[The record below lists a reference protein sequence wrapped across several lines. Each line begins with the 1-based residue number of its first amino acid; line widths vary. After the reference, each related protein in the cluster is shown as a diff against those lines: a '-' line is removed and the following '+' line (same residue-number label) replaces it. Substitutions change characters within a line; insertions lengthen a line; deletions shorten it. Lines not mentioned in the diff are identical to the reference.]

1 MNVLDLSDF
10 GYNLEPELKEKLEE
24 HLYDLVVNGFDDNP
38 YLHKR
43 FALECA
49 LKQHPMA
56 DGLFNGTA
64 AKLGIDSEYL
74 TNAFNIP
81 FPESQE
87 ELIGMREED
96 EFSALHTPI
105 LLKAHRTLF
114 ELMDNIAFP
123 LDDDS
128 TGIKRTNS
136 RFCNENNLQDFLP
149 ALNACLQNI
158 LQTEDQQ
165 FGFISEYQSI
175 LSEGL
180 AHSFWSID
188 HEYDDKIKTV
198 RPINPN
204 TQQVALYPQRSSPQ
218 RTNKL
223 RFLDIGY
230 DLIQGRP
237 DFDKEILAQLK
248 PGGSVKDNN
257 ANNDIRQLHSNGS
270 SVIDDHDVPFDKI
283 RVYKICCPSIN
294 LEYEGEVYTAGNVV
308 VYGLIKPEFLDNNAI
323 ENRPFYILGIE
334 QDVADLDTGFY
345 LQNVIPSNGDEFYNE
360 GLFYPYLEHQRA
372 ANAFMSAAV
381 RTTTYFSQSPI
392 VKEQSMLGAI
402 ENEEEEDSIGIYPFK
417 IMKGKCYPYFDASV
431 MNSVQPA
438 FNALKMIEQEVFE
451 GLGIT
456 KSTQGI
462 ANGGRTTATEMLRV
476 SANGD
481 VKPMR
486 LAARFIKG
494 ILIPSRFVRLT
505 EKIRILKEQVMEDM
519 GMAKEAISETN
530 PQDQLPDDQILEL
543 ILQNNELFQQCLDFS
558 GLNIEYERFYRKRQR
573 ELLDNERILKEQQ
586 ALAEEVLRLTH
597 LAESPIPPFNPAQHV
612 PPKTVANEQGIPV
625 GTVPPTSEEIKMYQQ
640 QYQMME
646 QQKRQEAAKRAGEL
660 ELQVKQMTLAVEP
673 IMEVP
678 EPSNA
683 MYFKMLTED
692 LKQGDL
698 RFSGALAVF
707 NKMAENG
714 TLDRLLTL
722 FSTLPPETVNKVD
735 FEKVLALITRGEN
748 IKPSEIM
755 KDIDKLEREEQMR
768 KAQEQVQ
775 RQKTDIL
782 LQNPGAQDPD
792 PPQR

>member
-1 MNVLDLSDF
+1 MNVLDLSNF
-10 GYNLEPELKEKLEE
+10 GYNLETELKGKLEDF
-24 HLYDLVVNGFDDNP
+24 LYDLVTSGFDDNP

-56 DGLFNGTA
+56 DGLYNGLA
-64 AKLGIDSEYL
+64 DKFGINAEYL
-74 TNAFNIP
+74 SNAYNQP
-81 FPESQE
+81 FPESQQD
-87 ELIGMREED
+87 LMDQREAD
-96 EFSALHTPI
+96 EYSSLHTPI

-114 ELMDNIAFP
+114 ELIDNIAFP

-149 ALNACLQNI
+149 ALNACFQNI

-180 AHSFWSID
+180 AHSFWGID

-204 TQQVALYPQRSSPQ
+204 TQQIAVYPQRSSWK
-218 RTNKL
+218 RANRL
-223 RFLDIGY
+223 RYLDIEY
-230 DLIQGRP
+230 DLILGRP
-237 DFDKEILAQLK
+237 DFDQEILEQLK
-248 PGGSVKDNN
+248 PSGHVRDEN
-257 ANNDIRQLHSNGS
+257 ANNDIRQLHTNGHS
-270 SVIDDHDVPFDKI
+270 IVNDHDVPFNKI
-283 RVYKICCPSIN
+283 RVYKICCPSLT
-294 LEYEGEVYTAGNVV
+294 LEYDGEIYHASNVV
-308 VYGLIKPEFLDNNAI
+308 VYGLIRPDFIDDNAI
-323 ENRPFYILGIE
+323 EDRPFYILGIE
-334 QDVADLDTGFY
+334 QNVADLDTGFY
-345 LQNVIPSNGDEFYNE
+345 LENVIPSNGDEFYNE
-360 GLFYPYLEHQRA
+360 GLLYPYLEHQRA
-372 ANAFMSAAV
+372 ANAFLSSAI

-402 ENEEEEDSIGIYPFK
+402 ENEEEEDEVGIYPFK
-417 IMKGKCYPYFDASV
+417 VMKGKCYPYFDASV

-438 FNALKMIEQEVFE
+438 FNALKMLEQEVFE
-451 GLGIT
+451 GIGIT

-486 LAARFIKG
+486 IAARFIKG

-505 EKIRILKEQVMEDM
+505 EKVRILKEQVMAEM
-519 GMAKEAISETN
+519 GAAKEAISETN
-530 PQDQLPDDQILEL
+530 PENQLPDDQILEL
-543 ILQNNELFQQCLDFS
+543 ILDNNEAFKQCLDFS
-558 GLNIEYERFYRKRQR
+558 GLDIEYERFFRKRQR
-573 ELLDNERILKEQQ
+573 ELLDNERILQEQQ
-586 ALAEEVLRLTH
+586 SLAEEVLKLTH
-597 LAESPIPPFNPAQHV
+597 LAESPIMPFNPAQHV
-612 PPKTVANEQGIPV
+612 PPKTIMNEQGVPV
-625 GTVPPTSEEIKMYQQ
+625 GTVPPTAEDIKMYQE
-640 QYQMME
+640 QYMMAE
-646 QQKRQEAAKRAGEL
+646 QQKRQEAAKRASEL

-678 EPSNA
+678 PPSNA

-692 LKQGDL
+692 VKQGDL
-698 RFSGALAVF
+698 KFSGALAVF
-707 NKMAENG
+707 NKMSENG
-714 TLDRLLTL
+714 ALDRLLNL
-722 FSTLPPETVNKVD
+722 FSVLPPEAIDKVD
-735 FEKVLALITRGEN
+735 FEKVLALVTRGEN

-782 LQNPGAQDPD
+782 LQNPGAQDPN
-792 PPQR
+792 PPQ